1 MGSTLI
7 PLQQNRRK
15 NPQNLKKGGI
25 FRMQVVR
32 TMSQKKYIWQPVK
45 HRSACWCASTK
56 QTTVSVIIQ
65 HNAAVSQ
72 DRRGR
77 RSSDDN
83 HLTKEVPRSFHT
95 LSGWSCSSSSSPAS
109 PFCWCIYTRTRVLLL
124 EHYLH
129 NFLRAVLLQHKL
141 HYHLSIFSSLRMSL
155 SFCGRCGA
163 DLGGFPTVL
172 SFEESV

>member
-25 FRMQVVR
+25 FRMQVVP

-77 RSSDDN
+77 RSDDN

-129 NFLRAVLLQHKL
+129 NFSACCAPSTQTSLPSFYFFFLL
-141 HYHLSIFSSLRMSL
+141 
-155 SFCGRCGA
+155 
-163 DLGGFPTVL
+163 
-172 SFEESV
+172 